1 MKHNSDFKFD
11 LFLGQITE
19 GEIAEIF
26 INKKVEVK
34 DETAQSKNTG
44 NVFIEFESR
53 GKPSGIVKSQSDFY
67 CFKITEGSYI
77 FVETEKLKKV
87 FKDNY
92 NKKGFVKG
100 GDSNTSKGV
109 LVPIIDL
116 IY

>member
-11 LFLGQITE
+11 LFLGRVTE
-19 GEIAEIF
+19 REVADIF
-26 INKKVEVK
+26 SNNKVEVK
-34 DETAQSKNTG
+34 DETAHSKRTG

-53 GKPSGIVKSQSDFY
+53 GKPSGIVTSESDFY
-67 CFKITEGSYI
+67 CFKITEGSYV
-77 FVETEKLKKV
+77 FVETSKLKRV
-87 FKDNY
+87 FKENY
-92 NKKGFVKG
+92 TKKGFVKG

>member
-11 LFLGQITE
+11 LFLGKITE
-19 GEIAEIF
+19 GEVADIF
-26 INKKVEVK
+26 SNSKIEVK
-34 DETAQSKNTG
+34 DETAHSKRTG

-53 GKPSGIVKSQSDFY
+53 GKPSGIVKSKSDFY
-67 CFKITEGSYI
+67 CFKTTEGSYI
-77 FVETEKLKKV
+77 FVETKKLKKV